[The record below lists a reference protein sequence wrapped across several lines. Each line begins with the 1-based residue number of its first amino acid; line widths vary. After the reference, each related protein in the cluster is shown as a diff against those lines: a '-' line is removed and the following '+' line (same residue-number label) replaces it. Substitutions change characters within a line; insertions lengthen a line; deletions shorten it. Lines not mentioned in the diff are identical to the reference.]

1 MANDSI
7 IFGIGG
13 DTSGLQQ
20 SLNRATSAVSAA
32 TSKMASGGFKQLLAP
47 LAGVVASVGSVTAVM
62 AGMKGALDLGGELTD
77 LSNRTGVA
85 VESLY
90 GLRQGFKD
98 AGVDAEKLGPA
109 VNKMQKAL
117 SSAVGGGKEA
127 DVLKSMGLDPQSL
140 ASMDSGQAFAQIGNA
155 IAQLPNSTE
164 RAAASMALFG
174 KSGGELLQVFM
185 DPAFKN
191 AGNISETAK
200 LLGQNAGIFDKASDS
215 LGRVGPKLQG
225 LFVGV
230 ASGMTGLLDSLANG
244 IDRVDLTTLGKN
256 LGTVAGNFSTNW
268 KAAAK
273 NALDDISKLI
283 GFALSG
289 DALKLFGIEL
299 VIQGSKLKDA
309 LFSAFREPLN
319 YFAAFIEKIT
329 NKAHDI
335 TFKGLSKEER
345 GNLKNSEQLSIK
357 QRDDAFFKEEELTR
371 KKKLMPYG
379 AAGGKELDA
388 QIAKQQQIQK
398 SAEANIL
405 AIQDRL
411 KNNGKL
417 DTKSVDQIAAENKA
431 GGIDYVAD
439 AKAAA
444 DANRS
449 ALQDSA
455 DQIKAR
461 LSTQFDGIK
470 FSSFTPTA
478 ATLAANAKATAD
490 NANRGN
496 KDTTFNP
503 ADIGQAA
510 AVKQSI
516 FADSLAKVGGGGIS
530 IGGGGNPILEEN
542 KRQTGL
548 LQKIHQS
555 LSKGSQ
561 GQAEF
566 APA

>member
-215 LGRVGPKLQG
+215 LGRVGPKMQG

-230 ASGMTGLLDSLANG
+230 ASGMTGILDSLANG
-244 IDRVDLTTLGKN
+244 IDGMDLSSIGQSIGSAVSLFVT
-256 LGTVAGNFSTNW
+256 AFSSGNFSTI
-268 KAAAK
+268 
-273 NALDDISKLI
+273 IS
-283 GFALSG
+283 
-289 DALKLFGIEL
+289 
-299 VIQGSKLKDA
+299 
-309 LFSAFREPLN
+309 SAFMIGIKEAINFLAAGFFAIFQTMPTYLSTIGKN
-319 YFAAFIEKIT
+319 FVAYFELLT
-329 NKAHDI
+329 NPE
-335 TFKGLSKEER
+335 FWSG
-345 GNLKNSEQLSIK
+345 LKNSFLSVAA
-357 QRDDAFFKEEELTR
+357 AFRGTM
-371 KKKLMPYG
+371 LMG
-379 AAGGKELDA
+379 V
-388 QIAKQQQIQK
+388 
-398 SAEANIL
+398 ANIL
-405 AIQDRL
+405 DALRNVPGIGD
-411 KNNGKL
+411 KMGKASDFVSKL
-417 DTKSVDQIAAENKA
+417 
-431 GGIDYVAD
+431 
-439 AKAAA
+439 
-444 DANRS
+444 
-449 ALQDSA
+449 SA
-455 DQIKAR
+455 DQFQQSAAFSESAANGGMGAAVSKLGSQLKENIANLGSEFMNNFRGNGQIMGNTDAERAALGEAVAATIKAR
-461 LSTQFDGIK
+461 DE
-470 FSSFTPTA
+470 
-478 ATLAANAKATAD
+478 ANAKATAE

-503 ADIGQAA
+503 TDIGQAA
-510 AVKQSI
+510 VKPSI
-516 FADSLAKVGGGGIS
+516 IADSLAKIGGGGIS

-555 LSKGSQ
+555 LSKGSS
-561 GQAEF
+561 QAEF

>member
-1 MANDSI
+1 MANESLQAS
-7 IFGIGG
+7 FGLDIAP
-13 DTSGLQQ
+13 LQQ
-20 SLNRATSAVSAA
+20 SLNRATSAVAGA
-32 TSKMASGGFKQLLAP
+32 TSKMASAGFGQLLGPIAK
-47 LAGVVASVGSVTAVM
+47 VVGAVGSISAVM

-127 DVLKSMGLDPQSL
+127 DVLKSMGLDAQSL

-185 DPAFKN
+185 DPNFKN
-191 AGNISETAK
+191 AGNISETAR

-225 LFVGV
+225 LFVGM

-244 IDRVDLTTLGKN
+244 IDSIDLAGIGKSIGDAIGLFMAAFSSGNFTTIISSAFMIGIKEAINFLAAGFFAIFQTMPAYISTIGKN
-256 LGTVAGNFSTNW
+256 FVAYFELLTNPEFW
-268 KAAAK
+268 SGLKDIFLSVAAA
-273 NALDDISKLI
+273 
-283 GFALSG
+283 
-289 DALKLFGIEL
+289 
-299 VIQGSKLKDA
+299 
-309 LFSAFREPLN
+309 FRG
-319 YFAAFIEKIT
+319 T
-329 NKAHDI
+329 M
-335 TFKGLSKEER
+335 
-345 GNLKNSEQLSIK
+345 
-357 QRDDAFFKEEELTR
+357 
-371 KKKLMPYG
+371 LMG
-379 AAGGKELDA
+379 V
-388 QIAKQQQIQK
+388 
-398 SAEANIL
+398 ANIL
-405 AIQDRL
+405 DALRNVPGIGD
-411 KNNGKL
+411 KMGKASDFVSKL
-417 DTKSVDQIAAENKA
+417 
-431 GGIDYVAD
+431 
-439 AKAAA
+439 
-444 DANRS
+444 
-449 ALQDSA
+449 SA
-455 DQIKAR
+455 DQFQQSAAFSESAANGGMGAAVSKLGNALKDNMAGLGQEFMNNFRGNGQIMGNTDAERDALGQAIATTIKAR
-461 LSTQFDGIK
+461 DE
-470 FSSFTPTA
+470 
-478 ATLAANAKATAD
+478 ANAKATAD
-490 NANRGN
+490 NANRVK
-496 KDTTFNP
+496 KDAAFTP
-503 ADIGQAA
+503 SDIGMATQ
-510 AVKQSI
+510 KQSI

-555 LSKGSQ
+555 LSKGSS
-561 GQAEF
+561 QAEF

>member
-1 MANDSI
+1 M
-7 IFGIGG
+7 
-13 DTSGLQQ
+13 
-20 SLNRATSAVSAA
+20 
-32 TSKMASGGFKQLLAP
+32 
-47 LAGVVASVGSVTAVM
+47 
-62 AGMKGALDLGGELTD
+62 
-77 LSNRTGVA
+77 
-85 VESLY
+85 
-90 GLRQGFKD
+90 
-98 AGVDAEKLGPA
+98 
-109 VNKMQKAL
+109 
-117 SSAVGGGKEA
+117 
-127 DVLKSMGLDPQSL
+127 
-140 ASMDSGQAFAQIGNA
+140 
-155 IAQLPNSTE
+155 
-164 RAAASMALFG
+164 
-174 KSGGELLQVFM
+174 
-185 DPAFKN
+185 
-191 AGNISETAK
+191 
-200 LLGQNAGIFDKASDS
+200 
-215 LGRVGPKLQG
+215 
-225 LFVGV
+225 

-244 IDRVDLTTLGKN
+244 IDSIDLTTLGKN

-329 NKAHDI
+329 NKAHDL

-371 KKKLMPYG
+371 KKKWMPYG
-379 AAGGKELDA
+379 AAGGRELDA

-398 SAEANIL
+398 SAQENIL

-461 LSTQFDGIK
+461 LSTQWDGIK

-490 NANRGN
+490 NANRVK
-496 KDTTFNP
+496 KDGLFN
-503 ADIGQAA
+503 ASDIGMATQ
-510 AVKQSI
+510 KQSF

-555 LSKGSQ
+555 LSKGSS
-561 GQAEF
+561 QAEF

>member
-20 SLNRATSAVSAA
+20 SLNRATSAVAGA
-32 TSKMASGGFKQLLAP
+32 TSKMASAGFGQLLGPIAK
-47 LAGVVASVGSVTAVM
+47 VVGAVGSISAVM

-256 LGTVAGNFSTNW
+256 LGIVAGNFSTNW

-329 NKAHDI
+329 NK
-335 TFKGLSKEER
+335 GLSKEER

-357 QRDDAFFKEEELTR
+357 QRDDAFFKEQELTR
-371 KKKLMPYG
+371 KKNFMPYG